1 MRDKVVLITGVAG
14 GIGSAA
20 ARLFNKAGWH
30 VIGIDLH
37 RERIEDFYRFIQAD
51 VSDTQAS
58 QKLFDEVAKKENRI
72 DALINNAA
80 IQICK
85 PLVETTPEE
94 WDTVIA
100 SNLRSV
106 FLTVRHAYPLMKARG
121 GSIINISSVHAI
133 ATSPNIASYAAS
145 KGAVSALTR
154 AMAIELSSDQ
164 IRVNAILPGAIDT
177 AMLENGLKRNQDPE
191 VAKQDLIE
199 ATPLKRIGN
208 PEDVA
213 NLALFLSDDSK
224 SGNIT
229 GQDIVCDGGVL
240 AKLASE

>member
-1 MRDKVVLITGVAG
+1 MKDNVVLITGVSG
-14 GIGSAA
+14 GIGSATS
-20 ARLFNKAGWH
+20 RLFNKAGWH
-30 VIGIDLH
+30 VIGTDLY
-37 RERIEDFYRFIQAD
+37 REGREDSCRFIQAD
-51 VSDTQAS
+51 VSSVDS
-58 QKLFDEVAKKENRI
+58 SFRLLDEIAKEEKHI

-85 PLVETTPEE
+85 PLIETTPDE
-94 WDTVIA
+94 WDTVMTA
-100 SNLRSV
+100 NLRSV
-106 FLTVRHAYPLMKARG
+106 FLTVRHAYQLMKARG

-145 KGAVSALTR
+145 KGAVLALTR
-154 AMAIELSSDQ
+154 ALAIELASDR

-177 AMLENGLKRNQDPE
+177 TMLDNGLKRNQDPDA
-191 VAKQDLIE
+191 AKQDLIE

-229 GQDIVCDGGVL
+229 GQGIVCDGGVL

>member
-14 GIGSAA
+14 RIGSATA
-20 ARLFNKAGWH
+20 KLFNKASWH
-30 VIGIDLH
+30 VIGVDLH
-37 RERIEDFYRFIQAD
+37 QERIEDFYYFIQAD
-51 VSDTQAS
+51 VSDTQSS

-106 FLTVRHAYPLMKARG
+106 FLTVRHAYPLMKAQG
-121 GSIINISSVHAI
+121 GTIINISSVHAI

-145 KGAVSALTR
+145 KGAVLALTR
-154 AMAIELSSDQ
+154 AMAIEFSSDQ
-164 IRVNAILPGAIDT
+164 IRVNAILPGAINT
-177 AMLENGLKRNQDPE
+177 VMLEDSLKRDQDPE
-191 VAKQDLIE
+191 AAKQDLIE

-213 NLALFLSDDSK
+213 NLALFLADDSK

-229 GQDIVCDGGVL
+229 GQGIGCDGGVL
-240 AKLASE
+240 AKLSSE